1 MEKYFYDR
9 NTKYYIEN
17 KYMSSIFR
25 FMNSVYIT
33 EYIIIFHFMENWIKI
48 VRNQAGILFHF
59 ET

>member
-1 MEKYFYDR
+1 MEKYLYDR

-33 EYIIIFHFMENWIKI
+33 EYIIILHFMEN
-48 VRNQAGILFHF
+48 
-59 ET
+59 